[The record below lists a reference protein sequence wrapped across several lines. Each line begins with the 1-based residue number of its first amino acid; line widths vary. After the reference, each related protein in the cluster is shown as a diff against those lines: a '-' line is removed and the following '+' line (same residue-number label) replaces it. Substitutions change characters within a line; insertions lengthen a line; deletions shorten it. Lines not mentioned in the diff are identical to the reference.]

1 MSWPYSDDWEYANSR
16 LAETVV
22 SHNERPFFVYNV
34 RDGVATGYYLD
45 NPEQRLVNAK
55 ELDTIPVKL
64 GYANFNGKCYYLTRV
79 PKRRDWRQGLR
90 KENMES
96 IPRQGIRVLDWRVI
110 GQTILG
116 KYPTFKKC
124 LQVASTGKQLAWH
137 RQWALS
143 GGDVLYRGEWV
154 GRVDAEG
161 NITLDKEFTY
171 LKEALAEVL

>member
-22 SHNERPFFVYNV
+22 THNERPFFVYNV
-34 RDGVATGYYLD
+34 RDGVANGYYLD
-45 NPEQRLVNAK
+45 HPANCTVDAK

-90 KENMES
+90 RENMYS
-96 IPRQGIRVLDWRVI
+96 IPSQGIRVLDWRVI

-124 LQVASTGKQLAWH
+124 VQVARTGKQLAWH

-143 GGDVLYRGEWV
+143 GVGVLYRGELV
-154 GRVDAEG
+154 GRVDEEG
-161 NITLDKEFTY
+161 NITLDKEFNY